1 MSSEAKA
8 SSPSATPSPQQNEI
22 QQTAQAVPATST
34 AAGLS
39 TSPAPPLPPAP
50 PSPRRGEIWDV
61 NWSPGRG
68 AEQQGTRPALIIQ
81 NDRGNTSSTYPL
93 TIVASMS
100 RTEREIPLHVRIAP
114 SAENGLTDYTDVKC
128 EQVMTIEKSRL
139 LRRRGA
145 ITSEDLGRVDLALR
159 LSLNLLS

>member
-8 SSPSATPSPQQNEI
+8 SSPSPQQKNVEQPI
-22 QQTAQAVPATST
+22 
-34 AAGLS
+34 
-39 TSPAPPLPPAP
+39 LPPSAP

-68 AEQQGTRPALIIQ
+68 AEQQGIRPALIIQ

-100 RTEREIPLHVRIAP
+100 RTERELPLHVRIAP
-114 SAENGLTDYTDVKC
+114 NEENGLTDYTDVKC

-145 ITSEDLGRVDLALR
+145 ITSEELARVDIALK
-159 LSLNLLS
+159 LSLNLLA

>member
-8 SSPSATPSPQQNEI
+8 SSTPSPQQQNTP
-22 QQTAQAVPATST
+22 QPTH
-34 AAGLS
+34 
-39 TSPAPPLPPAP
+39 APSIPL
-50 PSPRRGEIWDV
+50 SPRRGEIWDV

-81 NDRGNTSSTYPL
+81 NDRGNASSNYPL

-100 RTEREIPLHVRIAP
+100 RTERELPLHVRITP

-139 LRRRGA
+139 LRRRGFISNEELA
-145 ITSEDLGRVDLALR
+145 RVDNALK
-159 LSLNLLS
+159 LSLNLLL

>member
-1 MSSEAKA
+1 MNSEARP
-8 SSPSATPSPQQNEI
+8 SPEPSPQNSRQNEI
-22 QQTAQAVPATST
+22 
-34 AAGLS
+34 
-39 TSPAPPLPPAP
+39 TSPH

-81 NDRGNTSSTYPL
+81 NDRGNASPTYPL

-100 RTEREIPLHVRIAP
+100 RTERELPLHVRITP
-114 SAENGLTDYTDVKC
+114 SEGNGLTDFTDVKC

-139 LRRRGA
+139 ISRRGF
-145 ITSEDLGRVDLALR
+145 ITSEELSKDDVALK
-159 LSLNLLS
+159 LSLNLLT

>member
-8 SSPSATPSPQQNEI
+8 SSTPSPQQHSTP
-22 QQTAQAVPATST
+22 QPAHAPLAQPEF
-34 AAGLS
+34 
-39 TSPAPPLPPAP
+39 PF
-50 PSPRRGEIWDV
+50 SPRRGEIWDV

-81 NDRGNTSSTYPL
+81 NDRGNASCNYPL

-100 RTEREIPLHVRIAP
+100 RTERELPLHVRITP
-114 SAENGLTDYTDVKC
+114 NAENGLTDYTDVKC

-139 LRRRGA
+139 LRRRGV
-145 ITSEDLGRVDLALR
+145 INTEEMNRVDNALR
-159 LSLNLLS
+159 LSLSLLA

>member
-8 SSPSATPSPQQNEI
+8 PTPGHHQGEFPHS
-22 QQTAQAVPATST
+22 
-34 AAGLS
+34 L
-39 TSPAPPLPPAP
+39 

-68 AEQQGTRPALIIQ
+68 AEQQGTRPALVIQ
-81 NDRGNTSSTYPL
+81 NDRGNASSSYPL

-100 RTEREIPLHVRIAP
+100 RTERELPLHVRIAP
-114 SAENGLTDYTDVKC
+114 SVENGLTDFTDVKC

-139 LRRRGA
+139 LRKRG
-145 ITSEDLGRVDLALR
+145 SFSGEEMVRVDNALK

>member
-8 SSPSATPSPQQNEI
+8 SSTPSPQQQNAPE
-22 QQTAQAVPATST
+22 ATHAPSVQPQFPPQ
-34 AAGLS
+34 
-39 TSPAPPLPPAP
+39 SPPG
-50 PSPRRGEIWDV
+50 PRRGEIWDV

-81 NDRGNTSSTYPL
+81 NDRGNASSNYPL

-100 RTEREIPLHVRIAP
+100 RTERELPLHVRITP
-114 SAENGLTDYTDVKC
+114 SADNGLIDYTDVKC

-139 LRRRGA
+139 LRRRGSISNEELA
-145 ITSEDLGRVDLALR
+145 RVDNALK
-159 LSLNLLS
+159 LSLSLLP

>member
-8 SSPSATPSPQQNEI
+8 SSTPSPRQHNTPNTPQP
-22 QQTAQAVPATST
+22 TH
-34 AAGLS
+34 
-39 TSPAPPLPPAP
+39 APVVLPQSP
-50 PSPRRGEIWDV
+50 PSPPPNPRRGEIWDV

-81 NDRGNTSSTYPL
+81 NDRGNASSNYPL

-100 RTEREIPLHVRIAP
+100 RTERELPLHVRITP
-114 SAENGLTDYTDVKC
+114 NAENGLTDYTDVKC

-139 LRRRGA
+139 LRRRGSISNEELA
-145 ITSEDLGRVDLALR
+145 RVDNALK
-159 LSLNLLS
+159 LSLSLLP

>member
-1 MSSEAKA
+1 MSSEARHTA
-8 SSPSATPSPQQNEI
+8 PSPQHTRQHE
-22 QQTAQAVPATST
+22 
-34 AAGLS
+34 
-39 TSPAPPLPPAP
+39 PPPHHI

-81 NDRGNTSSTYPL
+81 NDRGNASPSYPL

-100 RTEREIPLHVRIAP
+100 RTERELPLHVRIYP
-114 SAENGLTDYTDVKC
+114 TEENGLTAETDVKC

-139 LRRRGA
+139 LRRRGS
-145 ITSEDLGRVDLALR
+145 ITPEEMSRVDVALK
-159 LSLNLLS
+159 LSLSLP